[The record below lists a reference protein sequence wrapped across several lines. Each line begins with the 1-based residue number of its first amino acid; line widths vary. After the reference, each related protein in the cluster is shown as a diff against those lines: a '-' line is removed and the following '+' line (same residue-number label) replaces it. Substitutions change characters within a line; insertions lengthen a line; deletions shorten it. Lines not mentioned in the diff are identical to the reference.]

1 LSATHA
7 LRAPSAFMMLSAVD
21 VTIVFVDE
29 PADDDQETVSSWTN
43 RYTAEYKRRQAML
56 TAMRPFEVIAMLRD
70 LNLTSYAFS
79 KNAEE
84 LQAHVA
90 QFPQIGNSQPF
101 NPDVG
106 DPFAIEL
113 ARLFANLLCSVKALI
128 SGQRAV
134 LRDVWPA
141 VEGKLSE
148 FEKGEY
154 SEKRLEVFEADEGK
168 LLVELR
174 NYSQHKFLPF
184 LSPAWH
190 FSQAM
195 PMAEFQFRLEVEPL
209 LKWDKLNAE
218 VRKYLE
224 NHGNSLDLLPIINR
238 YSNSVREFYQ
248 WFWLKIDDKIKP
260 ERVEY
265 DAHVAE
271 LMVWGEEVFLAPDW
285 FKKAGGEPPADWN
298 GARWRRRS
306 LAEIR
311 QRRWALGHRSFRG
324 ITIDS
329 QGVAEVGEH
338 PWTAIYM
345 RP

>member
-1 LSATHA
+1 
-7 LRAPSAFMMLSAVD
+7 MED
-21 VTIVFVDE
+21 DE
-29 PADDDQETVSSWTN
+29 QETAHSWTN
-43 RYTAEYKRRQAML
+43 PWIAEYKRRQAML
-56 TAMRPFEVIAMLRD
+56 MEMRSFEVIAMMRD

-84 LQAHVA
+84 LQTHVLRY
-90 QFPQIGNSQPF
+90 PEIGNSQPF

-106 DPFAIEL
+106 DPFTIEL
-113 ARLFANLLCSVKALI
+113 ARLFANLLGSVAALI

-134 LRDVWPA
+134 LRDVWRGI
-141 VEGKLSE
+141 EGELSE

-154 SEKRLEVFEADEGK
+154 TEKRLEVFEADEGK

-184 LSPAWH
+184 LSPAWQ

-224 NHGNSLDLLPIINR
+224 THGNSLDLIPIIGR
-238 YSNSVREFYQ
+238 YTAAVREFYR
-248 WFWLKIDDKIKP
+248 WFWLKIDEKVKP
-260 ERVEY
+260 ERTEY

-271 LMVWGEEVFLAPDW
+271 LMVYGEEVFLTPDW
-285 FKKAGGEPPADWN
+285 IRQPGGEPPPGWN

-311 QRRWALGHRSFRG
+311 QRRWILGHRSFRG
-324 ITIDS
+324 ITVDG
-329 QGVAEVGEH
+329 QGAAEVGDH
-338 PWTAIYM
+338 IWTPILL
-345 RP
+345 RVP